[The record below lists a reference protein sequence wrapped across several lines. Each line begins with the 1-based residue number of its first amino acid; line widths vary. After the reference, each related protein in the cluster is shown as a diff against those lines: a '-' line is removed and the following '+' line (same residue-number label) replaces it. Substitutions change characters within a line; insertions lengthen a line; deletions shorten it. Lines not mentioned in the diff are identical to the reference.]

1 MSVNSILRSHYPPW
15 NSKECLWKIMIGR
28 WFFSFLEWLPMWTI
42 LKRFVQFEKASFSQC
57 ETNGATE
64 QLRSPVKGVQEV
76 IKHFERT
83 ATAAR
88 SSSSASAVP
97 KVAAKKAASKKAAA
111 KSEAASKKAAAK
123 KTSARKTIPKVKSWA
138 KRLKINRSKK
148 CGKKNIIK

>member
-1 MSVNSILRSHYPPW
+1 MASYVND
-15 NSKECLWKIMIGR
+15 
-28 WFFSFLEWLPMWTI
+28 

-57 ETNGATE
+57 ETHGAT

-83 ATAAR
+83 ATAAT

-123 KTSARKTIPKVKSWA
+123 KTSARKTIPKVKS
-138 KRLKINRSKK
+138 
-148 CGKKNIIK
+148 